1 MPRDPERKPARRHR
15 AVFFDL
21 GGTLFSYKSIN
32 THFDAVL
39 ERLARGR
46 GIERPLDDLRHAYR
60 VAMMRVMGEWA
71 PRPYYLHR
79 ELFGEAHV
87 QFLRNLGL
95 DAAAGDPDVE
105 ESQASVLGIE
115 SARSADA
122 APARSPLRG
131 PEISP
136 RPDAASTLAALR
148 ERGLHLQ
155 IVSNIDVDQFEAV
168 WPQLDLADHVHAIT
182 TSEEA
187 RSCKPDP
194 GIFRHALAKAG
205 DPDPASV
212 VFVGDS
218 VLHDVAGAN
227 ALGMTSV
234 LIGAAPKDAPAHMAP
249 HHEIENLS
257 ELLDLVTP

>member
-1 MPRDPERKPARRHR
+1 MSRDLERQPARRHR

-21 GGTLFSYKSIN
+21 GGTLFSYRSIN
-32 THFDAVL
+32 THFDTVL

-46 GIERPLDDLRHAYR
+46 GVERPLDDLRHAYR

-95 DAAAGDPDVE
+95 EAAAADPDIA
-105 ESQASVLGIE
+105 ESQGSVLGIE
-115 SARSADA
+115 RAS
-122 APARSPLRG
+122 G

-205 DPDPASV
+205 NPDPASV